1 MVGEWN
7 KATIGDFLDFKNG
20 LNKGKEFFGHG
31 TPIINYTD
39 VYNHRGLVKSDVKGT
54 VELQTDEISR
64 YEVRRGDVFFT
75 RTSETP
81 EEVGLTAVL
90 LEDIQDCVFSGF
102 VLRGRPKNDLF
113 LPEYCKYCFSSAEI
127 RNRIVSSCTYTTRAL
142 TNGTQLSKIK
152 IQVPPKSEQKEIADA
167 LSDMDELI
175 LNLKKLIVKEEGVKK
190 ASLDQLFPKS
200 NGATPKLRVGGH
212 NKPWKSY
219 SLEEV
224 ISEMYNGQT
233 PSRFHDDFWNG
244 NINWLTSGEL
254 NRGHVKKTKEKITER
269 GKESSNLRII
279 PKGTFVIAITGL
291 EAKGTRGN
299 CAIVDVETTLNQSC
313 MALIPD
319 KKKLDTEFLYQ
330 WYMRVGDEYGV
341 KYTQGTKQQSYNYD
355 ILKKLII
362 SMPELDEQKAIAEYF
377 RDLDMS
383 IKTHKQDLN
392 KYLLIRQGM
401 MEELLTGKVR
411 LV

>member
-362 SMPELDEQKAIAEYF
+362 TMPELDEQKAIAEYF